1 MMKFLFGLLYLVF
14 AIVILVQT
22 ARTEKKF
29 LSYKPLIVCLYYIFC
44 TWITVFV
51 VEKYYVFGLMGF
63 LVIYGLNK
71 IKIR

>member
-14 AIVILVQT
+14 VIIILVQMK
-22 ARTEKKF
+22 RTEKKF
-29 LSYKPLIVCLYYIFC
+29 LYKPLIVFLYYVFC
-44 TWITVFV
+44 TLITVFV
-51 VEKYYVFGLMGF
+51 AEKYYVFGLIGF

>member
-29 LSYKPLIVCLYYIFC
+29 LYLNEHFVIFS
-44 TWITVFV
+44 TLPAFQRIQL
-51 VEKYYVFGLMGF
+51 E
-63 LVIYGLNK
+63 
-71 IKIR
+71 IRVPCSF

>member
-1 MMKFLFGLLYLVF
+1 MKFLFGLLYLVF

-51 VEKYYVFGLMGF
+51 AEKYYVFGLMGF

>member
-29 LSYKPLIVCLYYIFC
+29 LYLNEHFVIFSALSLSKNSIRNWCSAFFLI
-44 TWITVFV
+44 
-51 VEKYYVFGLMGF
+51 G
-63 LVIYGLNK
+63 
-71 IKIR
+71 

>member
-1 MMKFLFGLLYLVF
+1 MKFLFGLLYLVF

-29 LSYKPLIVCLYYIFC
+29 LYKPFIVFLYYVFC
-44 TWITVFV
+44 TLITVFV
-51 VEKYYVFGLMGF
+51 AEKYYVFGLMGF

-71 IKIR
+71 IKVR